1 VRLFFVALS
10 FILRNVWVWI
20 HQMRLAE
27 GSGDTLTLHLE
38 LLRFKR
44 MLDWIV
50 REIIALYHDG
60 SAPYVVWPP

>member
-1 VRLFFVALS
+1 
-10 FILRNVWVWI
+10 
-20 HQMRLAE
+20 
-27 GSGDTLTLHLE
+27 
-38 LLRFKR
+38 

>member
-1 VRLFFVALS
+1 
-10 FILRNVWVWI
+10 
-20 HQMRLAE
+20 MRLAE

-44 MLDWIV
+44 MLDWNV